1 MLCLSPTICLHLIP
15 IKVKEKIEHECEGR
29 LMGPVH
35 CCICEEAEDSNQEK
49 VVCFKKGDVIKT
61 QVG

>member
-49 VVCFKKGDVIKT
+49 AVCFKKGDVIKT
-61 QVG
+61 QVV

>member
-1 MLCLSPTICLHLIP
+1 
-15 IKVKEKIEHECEGR
+15 
-29 LMGPVH
+29 MGPVH

-49 VVCFKKGDVIKT
+49 AVCFKKGDVIKT